1 MRFLQNNKSLWHI
14 QCMGICS
21 DGTAYDMF
29 LLADHEPT
37 AEELRTQ
44 FIDDYGSEELAEEVA
59 RNAAVYEVYFE
70 EIYKCIKLLL
80 STETERRNIFT
91 RGTTLLKP
99 CASKRNY

>member
-14 QCMGICS
+14 QCMDIYT

-44 FIDDYGSEELAEEVA
+44 FIDDYGSGELAEELAEEFVK
-59 RNAAVYEVYFE
+59 NAEVYEVYFE
-70 EIYKCIKLLL
+70 EI
-80 STETERRNIFT
+80 
-91 RGTTLLKP
+91 
-99 CASKRNY
+99 